1 MSQSLYNGAPS
12 ECMPL
17 KGGRRPTGKGMH
29 SEEENSSTPL
39 TTPNP
44 EAIIRR
50 ARRRHTAKYK
60 MEILDAY
67 DRCATTEERGFL
79 MRKEGLYSSHI
90 SYWRKA
96 RSEGALSALSQ
107 KRGRRQ
113 TRTPQDEQLTL
124 LKAENQRLQE
134 QLSEAET
141 IIDIQKKV
149 SEILGNRIKKPN
161 NNGESS

>member
-1 MSQSLYNGAPS
+1 MSQLLSNGTLS

-29 SEEENSSTPL
+29 SEKEDSSTPL
-39 TTPNP
+39 ATPNP
-44 EAIIRR
+44 EVIVRHAKRR
-50 ARRRHTAKYK
+50 FTAKYK

-67 DRCATTEERGFL
+67 DRCRSAEERGSL
-79 MRKEGLYSSHI
+79 MRREGLYSSHL
-90 SYWRKA
+90 SNWRKA
-96 RSEGALSALSQ
+96 RSVGALSALSQ

-113 TRTPQDEQLTL
+113 TRTPQDEQLAL

-149 SEILGNRIKKPN
+149 SEILGNRIKRPN